1 MFYAWAHVFQ
11 DITLLFTYRWNQHIL
26 SWLQTIATF
35 LGLHLILER
44 TNAQLLKS
52 FS

>member
-1 MFYAWAHVFQ
+1 MHGHMSSK
-11 DITLLFTYRWNQHIL
+11 TLLFYLLIDGTNT
-26 SWLQTIATF
+26 SWPQTIATF

-44 TNAQLLKS
+44 TNTQLPKS